1 MLFQHKFRAQPEC
14 REIKYN
20 GQKFNELKRY
30 AIFFSNF
37 ATEILTMTYSVRA
50 IQDKHSIVP
59 EETNRWRQVHKV
71 KVGKSG
77 TLAKKAYELLIS
89 NREKEP
95 LDSGANPI
103 YILNGNK
110 IPVKN
115 KPYYES
121 PDGRVSIF
129 QDDAISFLQNLPPN
143 SVDLIVT
150 DPAYSGMN
158 QKLKLGR
165 GKIIGKYNEAGKDG
179 AKWFEEFHDTE
190 ENYKAFLDACFRVL
204 KNDRHIYLMFDSF
217 SLLSLAPIAREVFEV
232 KNVLCWDKANIGLGH
247 YFRRRH
253 EFILFASKG
262 KRNLNAKNIPDVW
275 KIKRVTSS
283 AYPTQ
288 KPVEVFELM
297 LKGSADKDFI
307 VCDPFLGSGSAAIA
321 ALKQKCKFLGCDIS
335 SKSVSLSKDRITQFL
350 KTSIDPYQKA
360 SLLAD
365 DGAMTK
371 LFLNG
376 KPR

>member
-1 MLFQHKFRAQPEC
+1 
-14 REIKYN
+14 
-20 GQKFNELKRY
+20 
-30 AIFFSNF
+30 
-37 ATEILTMTYSVRA
+37 MTYSIHA
-50 IQDKHSIVP
+50 IEKELSIVP
-59 EETNRWRQVHKV
+59 EEINKLIQLNKM

-77 TLAKKAYELLIS
+77 ALSKKVYETLIEQLGKRDPVENSA
-89 NREKEP
+89 
-95 LDSGANPI
+95 PI
-103 YILNGNK
+103 YVLNGNK
-110 IPVKN
+110 VPVKQ

-121 PDGRVSIF
+121 TDGRVSIF
-129 QDDAISFLQNLPPN
+129 QDDAIGFLQSLPPN

-158 QKLKLGR
+158 QRLKLGR
-165 GKIIGKYNEAGKDG
+165 GKIIGKYNEAGQEG

-190 ENYKAFLDACFRVL
+190 ENYKTFLEACFRVL

-262 KRNLNAKNIPDVW
+262 KRNLNSKNIPDVW

-297 LKGSADKDFI
+297 MKGSADKDFVI
-307 VCDPFLGSGSAAIA
+307 CDPFLGSGSAAIA
-321 ALKQKCKFLGCDIS
+321 AIKSKCKFLGSDIS
-335 SKSVSLSKDRITQFL
+335 SKAVSVSKSRISQFL
-350 KTSIDPYQKA
+350 KTNIDPYQKT

-365 DGAMTK
+365 DEAVTK
-371 LFLNG
+371 LLLNG
-376 KPR
+376 KSK